1 MLEPCNF
8 PSLQSCQKRF
18 LRAHKEVDLAPH
30 SVVGLV
36 FQAGDTEKFPLAL
49 RLESLDLSLGITKR
63 IPYLKV
69 IKENGSDKGLVQLKL
84 ACEADDVAHY
94 IIRISGLA
102 GAVFARGCSQV
113 PGTGHLL

>member
-8 PSLQSCQKRF
+8 PSLQSCQKGF

-36 FQAGDTEKFPLAL
+36 FQVGETEKFTQAL
-49 RLESLDLSLGITKR
+49 DLDRLDLSLGITKR
-63 IPYLKV
+63 IQCLTA
-69 IKENGSDKGLVQLKL
+69 IKENGRDKRLVQLKL

-94 IIRISGLA
+94 IIRISA
-102 GAVFARGCSQV
+102 
-113 PGTGHLL
+113 

>member
-8 PSLQSCQKRF
+8 PSLQSCQKRL

-36 FQAGDTEKFPLAL
+36 FQVRNTEKFPQAL
-49 RLESLDLSLGITKR
+49 GLESLDIFLGITKR
-63 IPYLKV
+63 IPCLTA
-69 IKENGSDKGLVQLKL
+69 IKENGSDKRLVQLKF

-94 IIRISGLA
+94 IILISA
-102 GAVFARGCSQV
+102 
-113 PGTGHLL
+113 